1 MTNEKKATSYETKP
15 PIAVAAEA
23 NTGAQLRE
31 ADLKY
36 PTTYRP
42 YQAECLDI
50 IHQKQLE
57 AEQKAAEGKGPGRYL
72 VVLATGLGKTYI
84 LSLIHISEPTRH

>member
-1 MTNEKKATSYETKP
+1 MMTNEKKAASYETKP
-15 PIAVAAEA
+15 VVAVAAEA
-23 NTGAQLRE
+23 KTDVQLRE

-50 IHQKQLE
+50 IHQKQ
-57 AEQKAAEGKGPGRYL
+57 
-72 VVLATGLGKTYI
+72 
-84 LSLIHISEPTRH
+84 